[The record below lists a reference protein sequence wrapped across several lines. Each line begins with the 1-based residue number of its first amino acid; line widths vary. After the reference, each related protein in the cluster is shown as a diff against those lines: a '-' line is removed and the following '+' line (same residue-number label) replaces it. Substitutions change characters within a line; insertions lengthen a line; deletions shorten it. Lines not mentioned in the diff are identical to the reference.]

1 MSKQTVVFD
10 FDGVIHR
17 YSKGWQDGSIYDV
30 PNEGIKETI
39 NRLRLNNYEVVIVS
53 TRCNTEEGRMAILT
67 WLFSYGIVVDKVC
80 KEKPPAIVYIDDRAI
95 CYDPNMNNLYD
106 RIINFKTQQTL
117 QQDYEKLND
126 LELLGLLTIKTKQFE
141 QLNKEIENKY
151 PAKDNPIVSIKILDG
166 WIESLQKYL

>member
-10 FDGVIHR
+10 FDGVIHK

-30 PNEGIKETI
+30 PNKGIKETI
-39 NRLRLNNYEVVIVS
+39 NKLRQNNYEVVVVS

-67 WLFSYGIVVDKVC
+67 WLVNYGIVVDKVC

-106 RIINFKTQQTL
+106 KIINFSTNQQK
-117 QQDYEKLND
+117 QSNYEQMND

-141 QLNKEIENKY
+141 QLNDAVNIKY
-151 PAKDNPIVSIKILDG
+151 PPKNNPIISMKILDE